1 MHTDQFYGRF
11 WQKPS
16 GHFESRSILRSVLSL
31 HFKMFN
37 IKFKMFKIKMFS
49 LEFKMFK
56 SNMFKLKMF
65 NIKKFNLHFKMF
77 WISKYTIGY
86 PLVKY
91 CSISLHNLEKAFN
104 TPTLCLQSCTIL
116 RQPFEH
122 FKKFEIIVLDF
133 RETFRTLETWWTGV
147 KLPCEV
153 ALLKHKENSKWSITI
168 FSWIGNVSSLPFLNP
183 NPESFFDY
191 FVIM

>member
-1 MHTDQFYGRF
+1 M
-11 WQKPS
+11 
-16 GHFESRSILRSVLSL
+16 ESRSILRSVLSL

-37 IKFKMFKIKMFS
+37 IEFKMFMFN
-49 LEFKMFK
+49 LECKMFK
-56 SNMFKLKMF
+56 SNMFKLKIF

-104 TPTLCLQSCTIL
+104 TPTLLCLQSCTIL

-133 RETFRTLETWWTGV
+133 QETLRTLETWWTGV
-147 KLPCEV
+147 KLPSES
-153 ALLKHKENSKWSITI
+153 ALPKHKENSKWSITI
-168 FSWIGNVSSLPFLNP
+168 FSWIDNVSSLPLHLLLN
-183 NPESFFDY
+183 Y
-191 FVIM
+191 FYQ